1 MYIMSDRSQQVLF
14 REMIL
19 DLHYRLRLA
28 DELFCSAAESF
39 VSAAALEEWKSR
51 SEVILKIREYSQ
63 VLQIINVDLCR
74 IVEGKRAVFPAELAE
89 WIYDLPDGEI
99 KAQIHLE
106 RLHAIAEGLEMAV
119 NRELLH
125 MEFGHE

>member
-1 MYIMSDRSQQVLF
+1 MSDRSKQILF

-28 DELFCSAAESF
+28 DDLFCYAAESL

-51 SEVILKIREYSQ
+51 SEVILKIKEYSQ
-63 VLQIINVDLCR
+63 ALQIINADLCR
-74 IVEGKRAVFPAELAE
+74 LIEGKKAIFPAELSD
-89 WIYDLPDGEI
+89 WIFDLPDGEN
-99 KAQIHLE
+99 KVQLQLE
-106 RLHAIAEGLEMAV
+106 RLHAIAERLEMTV
-119 NRELLH
+119 NREILH